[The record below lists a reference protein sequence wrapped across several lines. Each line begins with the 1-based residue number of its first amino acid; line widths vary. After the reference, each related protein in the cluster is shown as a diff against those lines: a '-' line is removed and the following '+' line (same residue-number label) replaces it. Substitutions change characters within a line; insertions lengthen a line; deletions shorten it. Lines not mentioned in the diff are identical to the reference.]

1 MNLGTENLNL
11 NKYILFFI
19 LIATPLARGS
29 VEGWAV
35 ALIHMVTWAAVIL
48 YLVERCL
55 KWDWE
60 RIRTP
65 LDMPILALLGLALV
79 STLFSTHRYTSIWSC
94 VLLLDCVLIY
104 YLTINAIR
112 TRSDLRQLIRLIAA
126 VALFLSVLGF
136 FKLIGANPVP
146 WWEYGDSHNSLSSVY
161 VNRNHMAGYL
171 EMAVPLLLGLLLTG
185 ISRAQ
190 KILIIS
196 TVAILFMAHIFTL
209 SRGGWIGML
218 IGLTFMTLILFAK
231 STAKNRKLLFGCSI
245 GIFFCFVTIISS
257 TTVVE
262 RVKTLEE
269 AEENPTLVG
278 RMRVWGGTIN
288 MIRNYPILGSGPG
301 TFTDIFTQY
310 QLPGRKARYEMGH
323 NDYLHFISEVGL
335 GLVGLILW
343 MGVVFFRNGLGKLK
357 NPSRLVRGSTLG
369 AMTGIT
375 AILVHSI
382 SDFNLHV
389 PANAILFAV
398 LAAIPMAPMPARRV
412 RQSSRI
418 PQRIYGA
425 DDERYGGGLEKGK
438 AF

>member
-1 MNLGTENLNL
+1 MNLGTENLPL
-11 NKYILFFI
+11 KSEKYILFFI

-65 LDMPILALLGLALV
+65 LDMPLLALLGLALV
-79 STLFSTHRYTSIWSC
+79 STLFSTHRHTSIWSW

-112 TRSDLRQLIRLIAA
+112 TRSDLRQLIGLIAS

-136 FKLIGANPVP
+136 FKLIGANPVL
-146 WWEYGDSHNSLSSVY
+146 WWEYGNSHNSLTSVY

-171 EMAVPLLLGLLLTG
+171 KMAVPLLLGLLVTG

-209 SRGGWIGML
+209 SRGGWFCML

-231 STAKNRKLLFGCSI
+231 SIAKNRKLLFWCSI
-245 GIFFCFVTIISS
+245 GIFFCFITIISS
-257 TTVVE
+257 TIV
-262 RVKTLEE
+262 VKTGQNAGRGEE
-269 AEENPTLVG
+269 H
-278 RMRVWGGTIN
+278 
-288 MIRNYPILGSGPG
+288 S
-301 TFTDIFTQY
+301 Q
-310 QLPGRKARYEMGH
+310 
-323 NDYLHFISEVGL
+323 S
-335 GLVGLILW
+335 
-343 MGVVFFRNGLGKLK
+343 
-357 NPSRLVRGSTLG
+357 
-369 AMTGIT
+369 GIT
-375 AILVHSI
+375 
-382 SDFNLHV
+382 
-389 PANAILFAV
+389 NAG
-398 LAAIPMAPMPARRV
+398 MAWNH
-412 RQSSRI
+412 
-418 PQRIYGA
+418 
-425 DDERYGGGLEKGK
+425 
-438 AF
+438 AFEH